1 MEKLI
6 TSIYNVIWSN
16 WLVYLCLLSGVYFSL
31 RTKFSQVRNLKT
43 MVKLLLNGEKSE
55 EGISSFQGF
64 CTALADRK
72 SVV

>member
-55 EGISSFQGF
+55 EGH
-64 CTALADRK
+64 
-72 SVV
+72 

>member
-43 MVKLLLNGEKSE
+43 MVKYVLIAEKTEKVNHSY
-55 EGISSFQGF
+55 
-64 CTALADRK
+64 K
-72 SVV
+72 V